1 MRASRILAAVVLACV
16 LAACQSAAGT
26 QAGAKPASSSA
37 AASGS
42 WLDPKEYEN
51 YEVTAPMKQ
60 RTTEITV
67 RLVTKLVTRCIDA
80 KGEAQMNACFRER
93 LLAGFDTKG
102 IAASHCPARGTIEE
116 QYLCIVLGSYSY
128 EFVRTVGGEE
138 DPQIDWTDPERTM
151 KLAVAEFVMQQA
163 GTCLGGSSASDPTD
177 CIVGAITKRLGLA
190 SSDIEPCRS
199 LAEDT
204 KFGQCIGEAFGLR
217 YMDAGIAR
225 M

>member
-1 MRASRILAAVVLACV
+1 MVVLACA

-26 QAGAKPASSSA
+26 QSGAKP
-37 AASGS
+37 ASGS
-42 WLDPKEYEN
+42 WLDPKQYEN

-60 RTTEITV
+60 RTTETTV
-67 RLVTKLVTRCIDA
+67 HLVTKLVTKCIDS

-93 LLAGFDTKG
+93 LLAGFDAKG
-102 IAASHCPARGTIEE
+102 VAASHCPARGAIEE

-128 EFVRTVGGEE
+128 EFVRTVGDEE
-138 DPQIDWTDPERTM
+138 DPQIDWTDPERAM
-151 KLAVAEFVMQQA
+151 KLAVVEFVTRQA
-163 GTCLGGSSASDPTD
+163 GACLGGTSASDPTD
-177 CIVGAITKRLGLA
+177 CIVGAIAKRLGLA

-204 KFGQCIGEAFGLR
+204 KFGQCIGEAYGLR